1 MTDLSSIFSG
11 APAAAPQV
19 QPQPAP
25 APVPAVQPAAA
36 APYVPPAAVTQAPAP
51 APGQAP
57 AWAQALGMATA
68 SDVQARVPFLDAPG
82 TIVGEITDCGHV
94 QKQDGTD
101 AFKIEVRVVESA
113 TPALPV
119 GSEWCLFREIPGKVY
134 NGVALG
140 AQDVRT
146 WIEVLLGGAAAAA
159 GREAPPYSPDLFVAI
174 GSRQITVTGHRL
186 KIKSF
191 MSSTKKITKYDIEY
205 VPQGVTVG
213 LGA

>member
-1 MTDLSSIFSG
+1 
-11 APAAAPQV
+11 
-19 QPQPAP
+19 
-25 APVPAVQPAAA
+25 
-36 APYVPPAAVTQAPAP
+36 
-51 APGQAP
+51 
-57 AWAQALGMATA
+57 MATA
-68 SDVQARVPFLDAPG
+68 SETQARVPFLDAPG

-101 AFKIEVRVVESA
+101 AFKIEVRVIESA

-119 GSEWCLFREIPGKVY
+119 GSEWCMFREIPGRVY
-134 NGVALG
+134 MNPQTGKQEGLG
-140 AQDVRT
+140 ARDVRT

-191 MSSTKKITKYDIEY
+191 MSSTGKITKYDIEY